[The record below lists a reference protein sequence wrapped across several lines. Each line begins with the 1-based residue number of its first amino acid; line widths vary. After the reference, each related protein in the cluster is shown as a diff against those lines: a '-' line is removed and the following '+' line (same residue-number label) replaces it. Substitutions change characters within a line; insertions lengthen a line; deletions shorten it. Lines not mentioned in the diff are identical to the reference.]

1 MLFFFIL
8 AIRTMV
14 MAMVTRMRMV
24 MMTIG
29 RCMVAS
35 MKMVMMVTMMTMMT
49 VWMCMVTRMK
59 MVTYIMMIMMMM
71 MTIGRRMVATGSGG
85 QEMEQLKLIN
95 QPLIYWMGRPGLG
108 KVFKPDLQMQISQ
121 GNRRVLKILGNST
134 KKTFFL
140 LY

>member
-1 MLFFFIL
+1 M
-8 AIRTMV
+8 MK
-14 MAMVTRMRMV
+14 MAWMIT
-24 MMTIG
+24 
-29 RCMVAS
+29 
-35 MKMVMMVTMMTMMT
+35 MVMMVTMMMMIKMMT
-49 VWMCMVTRMK
+49 VWRCMVTRMK
-59 MVTYIMMIMMMM
+59 MVIYIMMIMMMM

-134 KKTFFL
+134 TKKTFFFL
-140 LY
+140 C

>member
-1 MLFFFIL
+1 
-8 AIRTMV
+8 
-14 MAMVTRMRMV
+14 MVTRMRMV

-35 MKMVMMVTMMTMMT
+35 MKMVMMVTMVTMMTMMT
-49 VWMCMVTRMK
+49 VWRCMVTRMK
-59 MVTYIMMIMMMM
+59 MVIYIMMIMMMM

-134 KKTFFL
+134 KENFL
-140 LY
+140 FLY